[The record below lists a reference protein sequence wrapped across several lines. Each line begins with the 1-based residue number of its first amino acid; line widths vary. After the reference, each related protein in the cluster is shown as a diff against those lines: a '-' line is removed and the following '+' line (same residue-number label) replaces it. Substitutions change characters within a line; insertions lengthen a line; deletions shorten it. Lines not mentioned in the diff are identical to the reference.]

1 MMMPAAMSRAWLSPP
16 VSGSWPPAATIVD
29 DVVLDGAR
37 VLVVSELDEEGAS
50 LVEVVDEE
58 VDDDGTSLVD
68 VVDEDVD
75 DDGTSL
81 VDVVDEDVD
90 DDGTSLVDVV
100 DEDVV
105 DEDVVDEDVV
115 DEDVVDEDV
124 VDEDVVDEDVDDDG
138 TSLVDVVD
146 EDVVD
151 EEVVGGVSQP
161 VTQNT
166 LCFTSAPC
174 DPVTLMVS
182 LTCQPWLGCCSKSC
196 SSALRSYSFS
206 ASRPSSEPPPALS
219 SPSRGT
225 WSSRIVTI
233 FPLGGHTSNVT
244 SDSAPESK
252 PYQSIW
258 KVQPTCGSLSGWTS
272 NSTPSTL
279 TVPLFPGGLD
289 PAPACPGMVATRQA
303 APANMLAMPA
313 IARLRRFIS

>member
-100 DEDVV
+100 DEDV
-105 DEDVVDEDVV
+105 DDEDVV

>member
-50 LVEVVDEE
+50 LVDVVDEDV
-58 VDDDGTSLVD
+58 VDED

-115 DEDVVDEDV
+115 DE
-124 VDEDVVDEDVDDDG
+124 
-138 TSLVDVVD
+138 DVVD

-279 TVPLFPGGLD
+279 TVPLFPGGS
-289 PAPACPGMVATRQA
+289 APACPGMVATRQA

-313 IARLRRFIS
+313 IARLRRLIS